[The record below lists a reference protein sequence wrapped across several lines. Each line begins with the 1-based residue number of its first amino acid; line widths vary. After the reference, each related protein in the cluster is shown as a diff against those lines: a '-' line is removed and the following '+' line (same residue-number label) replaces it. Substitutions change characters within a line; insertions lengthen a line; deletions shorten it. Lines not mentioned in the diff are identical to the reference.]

1 MRLVALTAA
10 MGIAALTALPAQ
22 ADEFTVVRREIV
34 VAKPA
39 AEVWAKVGADYCAIS
54 VWLDMTCAITEGDGG
69 IGATRRLNGATDEVM
84 VANSPMS
91 YTYLQTV
98 GARAHYN
105 YHGTLSVEPGPSAG
119 SSKIVYTLVY
129 DQGGMDAKTRN
140 DTRTGLETRFQ
151 GAVESMKK
159 LAEAN

>member
-1 MRLVALTAA
+1 MRAKALIIAGMMALTA
-10 MGIAALTALPAQ
+10 MPAAAAV
-22 ADEFTVVRREIV
+22 DFVVVRREIA
-34 VAKPA
+34 VARPA
-39 AEVWAKVGADYCAIS
+39 AAVWSAVGADYCSIR
-54 VWLDMTCAITEGDGG
+54 VWLSMTCAITKGDGG
-69 IGATRRLNGATDEVM
+69 IGATRLLNGMTEEVM

-98 GARAHYN
+98 GGRASYN
-105 YHGTLSVEPGPSAG
+105 YHGTLSVEPGANAR

-129 DQGGMDAKTRN
+129 DQGAMDEKTRN

-159 LAEAN
+159 LVETK

>member
-1 MRLVALTAA
+1 MRKIALTVAA
-10 MGIAALTALPAQ
+10 AVAALTALPSQ
-22 ADEFTVVRREIV
+22 AAEFTVVKREIV
-34 VAKPA
+34 VARPA
-39 AEVWAKVGADYCAIS
+39 AQVWAKVGADYCAIS
-54 VWLDMTCAITEGDGG
+54 VWLSMTCQVIQGDGNVG
-69 IGATRRLNGATDEVM
+69 SNRKLNGMTEEIM
-84 VANSPMS
+84 VAQTPMS

-98 GARAHYN
+98 GARASYD
-105 YHGTLSVEPGPSAG
+105 YHGTLSVEPGPNAR

-129 DQGGMDAKTRN
+129 DQGGMDEKTRN